1 MELFVLAGEFT
12 PAFTCDF
19 RHFIYL
25 DGHLLNKSVCC
36 TSYNSKIKSAGYA
49 HSSSTEASVYV
60 AQPSPVFACS
70 AILLT
75 CIGGLTRL
83 RAESSGLFPNTRSE
97 SLEARWWR

>member
-1 MELFVLAGEFT
+1 MELFVSAGEFT

-25 DGHLLNKSVCC
+25 DGHLLHKQVYC
-36 TSYNSKIKSAGYA
+36 TSCNSKIKIARYD
-49 HSSSTEASVYV
+49 HSSSTEARLYV

-83 RAESSGLFPNTRSE
+83 RE
-97 SLEARWWR
+97 